1 MSSRKALGF
10 WTGLALVGLFEF
22 ALLLATV
29 TVLVLCAFTAAAQI
43 VLIRR
48 DPELWGG
55 PDATRALVTSVVGL
69 TFGVLAIVWAGSTSI
84 VMGGL
89 LLLLGL
95 PFYFWSRFRAGRL
108 TESA

>member
-1 MSSRKALGF
+1 LSSRKALGF

-29 TVLVLCAFTAAAQI
+29 TVLVPYAFTAAAQI

-48 DPELWGG
+48 DPELWVG
-55 PDATRALVTSVVGL
+55 PDATRAIAPSVVGL
-69 TFGVLAIVWAGSTSI
+69 TFAVLAIVRVGSTSI
-84 VMGGL
+84 VMGGV

>member
-1 MSSRKALGF
+1 LSSRKALGF

-29 TVLVLCAFTAAAQI
+29 TVLVPYAFTSAAQI

-48 DPELWGG
+48 DPELWVG
-55 PDATRALVTSVVGL
+55 PDAKRAIAPSVVGL
-69 TFGVLAIVWAGSTSI
+69 TFAVLAIVRAGSTSI
-84 VMGGL
+84 VMGGV
-89 LLLLGL
+89 LLLLGF